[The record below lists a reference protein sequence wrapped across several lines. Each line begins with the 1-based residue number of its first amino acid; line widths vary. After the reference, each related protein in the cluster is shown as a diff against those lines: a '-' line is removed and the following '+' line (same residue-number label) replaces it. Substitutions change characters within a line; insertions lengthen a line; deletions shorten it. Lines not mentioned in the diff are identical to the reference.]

1 MESIKKK
8 GVVERGA
15 KIVGRR
21 QVPQFFFLQQLMRGA
36 AVLHCQHLYCSQT
49 LQNQNLLIPSR

>member
-1 MESIKKK
+1 MESIKEKR
-8 GVVERGA
+8 VVERGA
-15 KIVGRR
+15 KIGRR